1 MNAYHLQHILVTERV
16 VARLRLAVVLVVA
29 AQFLPAGPEL
39 FGGGAIVAIWIG
51 ALAYALAVVVTEPYQ
66 RAPLMAWEVASG
78 LIDWG
83 FITLGIVA
91 TGGQASELYLLYFLS
106 VLSIAMRF
114 ALREVVLAG
123 AGTALGYF
131 VIVLWTGHSA
141 AAAWEDAAVRMG
153 YLLIFSVGSG
163 VLARE
168 ARRQFRARVREEARR
183 LAVQEVTATVS
194 HDLKTPLAAV
204 AGLVEI
210 LLDSA
215 ADALSLDQR
224 ALLHRINANTHQM
237 NDLVSNLLDAELIE
251 RGHQSF
257 RPAPNDL
264 NALVRR
270 VVEAQ
275 AHQAEEKQIGLVLD
289 LSPRLPLTVVDGGM
303 IERLVANLLSNAV
316 KFTPDSGAIRVST
329 RQRRGR
335 MAIEVWNS
343 GSDIPAA
350 LQSTLFEK
358 FVRQENSPGVGLGL
372 YICKSIV
379 DMHRGTIA
387 VQRATDGGV
396 MFVAELPGAHPPAV
410 ELQRLRPAT
419 AQAHSRR
426 RPARRRVSPLV
437 EKQR

>member
-1 MNAYHLQHILVTERV
+1 MIAHHLQHIRVTEKV
-16 VARLRLAVVLVVA
+16 VARLRLAVVLLVG
-29 AQFLPAGPEL
+29 AQFLPSPPQML
-39 FGGGAIVAIWIG
+39 GGRVIIAIWIA
-51 ALAYALAVVVTEPYQ
+51 ALTYALAVVLAEPYQ
-66 RAPLMAWEVASG
+66 RAPLIAWEVTSG
-78 LIDWG
+78 FIDWG
-83 FITLGIVA
+83 FITLGIIA
-91 TGGQASELYLLYFLS
+91 AGGQRSELHLLYFLS

-123 AGTALGYF
+123 IGTALGYLG
-131 VIVLWTGHSA
+131 IVLGTGNPA
-141 AAAWEDAAVRMG
+141 AAAWEDASVRMA

-168 ARRQFRARVREEARR
+168 ANRQFRARIREEARR

-204 AGLVEI
+204 TGLVEI

-215 ADALSLDQR
+215 AETLSLDQR

-257 RPAPNDL
+257 RPAPVDL
-264 NALVRR
+264 NGLVRC
-270 VVEAQ
+270 VVETQ

-289 LSPRLPLTVVDGGM
+289 LSPRLPVAVVDGGM

-316 KFTPDSGAIRVST
+316 KFTPESGAIRVST
-329 RQRRGR
+329 RQRGGR
-335 MAIEVWNS
+335 VVIEVWNS
-343 GSDIPAA
+343 GPDVPASV
-350 LQSTLFEK
+350 QSTLFEK
-358 FVRQENSPGVGLGL
+358 FVRQEDSSGVGLGL

-387 VQRATDGGV
+387 QRAADDGV
-396 MFVAELPGAHPPAV
+396 AFVAELPVANSPGV
-410 ELQRLRPAT
+410 EVQRLKHAT
-419 AQAHSRR
+419 AVAHSHRR
-426 RPARRRVSPLV
+426 RTRRRVGALV
-437 EKQR
+437 EQQE